1 MPFKSRAKEHT
12 IPFRSIKQQKY
23 MYARHP
29 DIAKRWQR
37 EYGNPRP
44 SKRKKVKRSKTSR
57 HY

>member
-1 MPFKSRAKEHT
+1 MPFKSRA
-12 IPFRSIKQQKY
+12 QQKY
-23 MYARHP
+23 MYARMP
-29 DIAKRWQR
+29 ELAAKWQR